1 MINSYL
7 KYQKKPDTK
16 TRFNLIAYSM
26 PAYESDNFNPLVKPF
41 IYAGKNPNI
50 KANSER
56 KSDLQLSWNG
66 KNLSSLFF
74 IDFEKPAFAYGD
86 FYKTEDLV
94 LFIKE
99 NDTIE
104 MFILKSKINHLQAI
118 LDLWQDNELNSDIE
132 YFRNKAVTFEILQK
146 A

>member
-7 KYQKKPDTK
+7 KYQKKADKK
-16 TRFNLIAYSM
+16 TRYNLIAYSM
-26 PAYESDNFNPLVKPF
+26 PAYESDSFNPLAKPF
-41 IYAGKNPNI
+41 IYAGHNPNI
-50 KANSER
+50 KANNER
-56 KSDLQLSWNG
+56 KSDLQISFNG
-66 KNLSSLFF
+66 RNLSSLYF
-74 IDFEKPAFAYGD
+74 IDFDKPAFAYGD
-86 FYKTEDLV
+86 IYKTEDLV

-99 NDTIE
+99 NETIE

-132 YFRNKAVTFEILQK
+132 YFRNKAVTLEILQK

>member
-104 MFILKSKINHLQAI
+104 MFILKSKINH
-118 LDLWQDNELNSDIE
+118 
-132 YFRNKAVTFEILQK
+132 
-146 A
+146 